1 MTIDDIFSR
10 RRKNWNSLIK
20 MRKNTP
26 VPKDSVCPRC
36 QAGLSLDSLKANN
49 WVCESCGHHLSV
61 TAMDRIEMISD
72 EKSFR
77 EMYADIRSNNPI
89 DFPEYEKKLELNR
102 RKTGQLDA
110 IVTGVCK
117 IDGMRTAV
125 AVLDARFLMGS
136 MGTVVGEKIARLAE
150 HAAKRKLPLIIF
162 SASGGARMQEGLFSL
177 MQMAKTAAAI
187 ERYKA
192 AGGLFI
198 SYLTNPTTGG
208 VSASYASLGDI
219 IIAEP
224 DALICFAGPRVI
236 EQTIGQKLPEGFQHA
251 EFLLEHGML
260 DMIVHR
266 KDMKKTL
273 STLLKLHG
281 QGGVKVE

>member
-10 RRKNWNSLIK
+10 RRKNWDTLIK

-26 VPKDSVCPRC
+26 VPKDNVCPRC

-49 WVCESCGHHLSV
+49 WVCQSCGWHLAV

-72 EKSFR
+72 EKSFK

-89 DFPEYEKKLELNR
+89 DFPEYEKKLEINR

-150 HAAKRKLPLIIF
+150 YASKRKLPLIIF

-187 ERYKA
+187 ERYKE

-208 VSASYASLGDI
+208 VTASFAMLGDVI
-219 IIAEP
+219 LAEP
-224 DALICFAGPRVI
+224 KALIGFAGPRVI
-236 EQTIGQKLPEGFQHA
+236 AQTIGQKLPEGFQTA
-251 EFLLEHGML
+251 EFLLEHGFV
-260 DMIVHR
+260 DKIVER
-266 KDMKKTL
+266 KNLKYVLYTL
-273 STLLKLHG
+273 IRSC
-281 QGGVKVE
+281 

>member
-26 VPKDSVCPRC
+26 VPKDSVCPKC
-36 QAGLSLDSLKANN
+36 QEGLSLEILKANN
-49 WVCESCGHHLSV
+49 WVCQSCGWHLAV
-61 TAMDRIEMISD
+61 TAMDRIEMIGD
-72 EKSFR
+72 EKSFK

-89 DFPEYEKKLELNR
+89 DFPEYEKKLEINR

-110 IVTGVCK
+110 VVTGVCK

-187 ERYKA
+187 ERYKS

-273 STLLKLHG
+273 STILKLHG

>member
-10 RRKNWNSLIK
+10 RRKNWDSLIK

-26 VPKDSVCPRC
+26 VPKDNICPKC
-36 QAGLSLDSLKANN
+36 QSGISLDSLKANS
-49 WVCESCGHHLSV
+49 WVCEGCGYHFAV

-72 EKSFR
+72 EKSFK

-136 MGTVVGEKIARLAE
+136 MGTVVGEKITRLAE
-150 HAAKRKLPLIIF
+150 YAGKRKLPLIIF

-177 MQMAKTAAAI
+177 MQMAKTTAAI
-187 ERYKA
+187 ERYKE
-192 AGGLFI
+192 AGGLLI

-251 EFLLEHGML
+251 EFLLDHGML

-281 QGGVKVE
+281 QGGAKVE